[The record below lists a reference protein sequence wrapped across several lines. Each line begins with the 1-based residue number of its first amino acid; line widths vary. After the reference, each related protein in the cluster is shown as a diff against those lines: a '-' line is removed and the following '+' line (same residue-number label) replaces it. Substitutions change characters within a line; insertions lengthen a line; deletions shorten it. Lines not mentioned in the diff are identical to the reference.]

1 MTIAL
6 LEAGISEVDI
16 LSIMMDDRFGVSKA
30 WKPQGI
36 EYIEVKINEAVET
49 LKTFAANPP
58 KDQSST
64 YLLYPFVAFNEI
76 KPSTT
81 PAYLVKGIIPSE
93 GQTTVWGKPK
103 CGKSFWVF
111 DLVMHIALGWS
122 YRGRRVKQCAV
133 AYMALE
139 GGHGFKARIEAWRKT
154 HLEGH
159 AGPVPF
165 YLCDK
170 PMPAGLAASVEKL
183 IGNIKATMG
192 DATPGLIVLDTL
204 NRSLAGSESSDEDMG
219 NYIKA
224 ADQLREMFKC
234 AVIIIHHCGLAEERP
249 RGHTS
254 LIGADDAQVG
264 KSFAI
269 AGLALY
275 FSTAFDYSDRLAVG
289 ERALIPILAS
299 AQNQASKIFSYI
311 RGMFQAVALFKPLL
325 INETKDTLV
334 TSNRVDIE
342 VRTANFRTICGQT
355 CPLAICDE
363 IAYWYNE
370 NSANPD
376 KEIID
381 ALRPSLATL
390 NGVLV
395 AISSPYAKRGELW
408 ENFKRYSDG
417 HDRTIVFANRNRHP

>member
-1 MTIAL
+1 
-6 LEAGISEVDI
+6 
-16 LSIMMDDRFGVSKA
+16 
-30 WKPQGI
+30 
-36 EYIEVKINEAVET
+36 
-49 LKTFAANPP
+49 
-58 KDQSST
+58 
-64 YLLYPFVAFNEI
+64 
-76 KPSTT
+76 
-81 PAYLVKGIIPSE
+81 
-93 GQTTVWGKPK
+93 
-103 CGKSFWVF
+103 
-111 DLVMHIALGWS
+111 
-122 YRGRRVKQCAV
+122 
-133 AYMALE
+133 
-139 GGHGFKARIEAWRKT
+139 
-154 HLEGH
+154 
-159 AGPVPF
+159 
-165 YLCDK
+165 
-170 PMPAGLAASVEKL
+170 
-183 IGNIKATMG
+183 MG
-192 DATPGLIVLDTL
+192 DAAPGLIVLDTL